1 MLGLR
6 SPVLQ
11 PGDTVEVGP
20 RDTVTCAPELVRM
33 SLNIAYT
40 HTDATRSY
48 LGQRLVY
55 GGHTISLALAQ
66 ITRALP
72 NLLAMVAWRYCD
84 HLGPVLEGDII
95 STRFT
100 VLDILEA
107 PQGGRLYDLDVEAFA
122 TRKNATTGDYQ
133 TEKVLAWGLV
143 AWGA

>member
-1 MLGLR
+1 
-6 SPVLQ
+6 VLKA
-11 PGDTVEVGP
+11 GDEVDVGP

-72 NLLAMVAWRYCD
+72 NLLAMIAWRYCD

-95 STRFT
+95 STKFK
-100 VLDILEA
+100 VLDVIEA
-107 PQGGRLYDLDVEAFA
+107 PGGGRLYDLDVEAFA
-122 TRKNATTGDYQ
+122 TRKDASGDYK

-143 AWGA
+143 TWGA